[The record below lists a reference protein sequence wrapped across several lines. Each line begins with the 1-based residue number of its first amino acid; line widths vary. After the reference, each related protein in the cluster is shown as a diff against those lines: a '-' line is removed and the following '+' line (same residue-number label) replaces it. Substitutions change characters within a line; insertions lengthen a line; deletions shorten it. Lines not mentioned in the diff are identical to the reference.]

1 MYKQERRAN
10 REMGGKNL
18 LTRGKNDGASN
29 RRRHL
34 APCTQTDTCKMI
46 FFFLFLS
53 KNVEHKARIDE
64 KIRRMDNSN
73 FYHIPNAAVGARH
86 PINSRQP
93 FVVEV
98 AAVGGKAGADRAW
111 GVSLLPEKGN
121 DFPKPG
127 SIKDPGTTIEVHLQP
142 ERSLANESG
151 LKWIAGAEDEGAADE
166 TPVKSYE
173 NFQNFMHAT
182 TEELGH
188 AAHKL
193 VGDYEELGQAAKNF
207 SCGIGGQRVVAEN
220 ARENYDREMVIAEQ
234 DIEARLMSGRLQSL
248 RCQLEVQRQTSTKLS
263 KMCKQ
268 NKEEYERCVKR
279 LTEEGE
285 AERLRA
291 YSAEQELKKRI
302 QVLEQSRDT
311 HSQDKTKPSYVSIH
325 GFASSKRREVRKE
338 EEYVGHLETDAA
350 RLRQKVADL
359 TSSLSKANV
368 RGVKAEKLLENARTE
383 YRTSLNTMRQAQ
395 AELQNGLEDKEILI
409 QALRNE
415 SDTRMWG
422 VDKIRAQYHDLELD
436 RARLQRECE
445 QLKVAAAQYELDSA
459 QMQVQFQKLNQDSK
473 ELDDR
478 NVNLKQQV

>member
-1 MYKQERRAN
+1 MD
-10 REMGGKNL
+10 KNL
-18 LTRGKNDGASN
+18 KKD
-29 RRRHL
+29 
-34 APCTQTDTCKMI
+34 
-46 FFFLFLS
+46 
-53 KNVEHKARIDE
+53 V
-64 KIRRMDNSN
+64 
-73 FYHIPNAAVGARH
+73 VGERH

-98 AAVGGKAGADRAW
+98 AAVGAKAGADRAW

-142 ERSLANESG
+142 ELSHTNESG

-173 NFQNFMHAT
+173 NFMHAT

-188 AAHKL
+188 AAQKL
-193 VGDYEELGQAAKNF
+193 VGDYEELGQAAQNF

-338 EEYVGHLETDAA
+338 EEYVGHLETDGA

-395 AELQNGLEDKEILI
+395 AELQNRLEDKEILI

-445 QLKVAAAQYELDSA
+445 QLKVAAAQYELDIA

>member
-1 MYKQERRAN
+1 
-10 REMGGKNL
+10 
-18 LTRGKNDGASN
+18 
-29 RRRHL
+29 
-34 APCTQTDTCKMI
+34 
-46 FFFLFLS
+46 
-53 KNVEHKARIDE
+53 
-64 KIRRMDNSN
+64 MDNSN

-86 PINSRQP
+86 PINSRQQ
-93 FVVEV
+93 FVGEV
-98 AAVGGKAGADRAW
+98 AAVGAKAGGDRAW

-121 DFPKPG
+121 DFPKQG
-127 SIKDPGTTIEVHLQP
+127 SIKDHGTTIEVHLQP
-142 ERSLANESG
+142 DRSHANESG

-173 NFQNFMHAT
+173 NFISL
-182 TEELGH
+182 TEPHEH
-188 AAHKL
+188 
-193 VGDYEELGQAAKNF
+193 EERGQAAHNF
-207 SCGIGGQRVVAEN
+207 SCGIGGQHVVAEN

-263 KMCKQ
+263 KMCKH

-395 AELQNGLEDKEILI
+395 AELQNRLEDKEILI

-445 QLKVAAAQYELDSA
+445 QLKVAAAQYELDIA

>member
-1 MYKQERRAN
+1 
-10 REMGGKNL
+10 
-18 LTRGKNDGASN
+18 
-29 RRRHL
+29 
-34 APCTQTDTCKMI
+34 
-46 FFFLFLS
+46 
-53 KNVEHKARIDE
+53 
-64 KIRRMDNSN
+64 MDHSN

-86 PINSRQP
+86 PINSRRQ
-93 FVVEV
+93 FVGEV
-98 AAVGGKAGADRAW
+98 AAVGAKADRAW

-121 DFPKPG
+121 DFLKEG
-127 SIKDPGTTIEVHLQP
+127 SIKDHGTTIEVHLQP
-142 ERSLANESG
+142 DRSHANESG

-173 NFQNFMHAT
+173 NFISL
-182 TEELGH
+182 TEPHEH
-188 AAHKL
+188 
-193 VGDYEELGQAAKNF
+193 EELGQAAHNF
-207 SCGIGGQRVVAEN
+207 SSGIGGQRVVAEN

-338 EEYVGHLETDAA
+338 EEYVGHLETDSA

-359 TSSLSKANV
+359 TSSISKANV

-395 AELQNGLEDKEILI
+395 AELQNRLEDKEILI

-445 QLKVAAAQYELDSA
+445 QLKVAAAQYELDIA